1 MSETDALQ
9 PLLARYPDARLGTGR
24 LFDPILFPYIGL
36 IFGFGA
42 ALLAVYN
49 AWRLRR
55 MRLALLSILIGLAGC
70 FLFVV
75 TFVVARAMGVE
86 NFAVAAIIGRAVHF
100 ALGVVMFFLHRPHFR
115 GHEFQDGETVPVL
128 PSYLGAIVL
137 SMIVPSPVT
146 LVLLGGI
153 FVR

>member
-1 MSETDALQ
+1 MSETDALH
-9 PLLARYPDARLGTGR
+9 PLLARYPDARRGTGR

-75 TFVVARAMGVE
+75 TFVVARQVGVQ
-86 NFAVAAIIGRAVHF
+86 NSAVALIIGRAVHF
-100 ALGVVMFFLHRPHFR
+100 ALGSLMFFIHRPHFR
-115 GHEFQDGETVPVL
+115 GHEFQDGETVPVMQ
-128 PSYLGAIVL
+128 SYLGAVVL
-137 SMIVPSPVT
+137 SIIVPWRVT
-146 LVLLGGI
+146 VVLLGGL